1 MILNGLF
8 SKKLDIRNIIEVP
21 LRQFV
26 PWLAMV
32 LLVTIAGYPG
42 VVCVT
47 PMAWLLA
54 LRVGNICVRRSRS
67 EESSQ
72 RLSEAALAGAWFG
85 LLQGLLFTVVVPF
98 MGPIQSNEITKT
110 IVLILIMLIIGM
122 FAGAALSCFTAFLNE
137 QRKNR
142 TA

>member
-1 MILNGLF
+1 MPLQIKRIDFRLVF
-8 SKKLDIRNIIEVP
+8 EIP

-32 LLVTIAGYPG
+32 LLVSLAGYPG

-54 LRVGNICVRRSRS
+54 LRVGNICVARSRS

-72 RLSEAALAGAWFG
+72 RLLEAALAGGFLG
-85 LLQGLLFTVVVPF
+85 FLQGILFLVIIPF
-98 MGPIQSNEITKT
+98 MGPIQPNEITKT
-110 IVLILIMLIIGM
+110 IVLTLIMLIVGVL
-122 FAGAALSCFTAFLNE
+122 AGAALSLFTAFLNE
-137 QRKNR
+137 QRRNR
-142 TA
+142 TV

>member
-1 MILNGLF
+1 MPLQIKRIDFRLVF
-8 SKKLDIRNIIEVP
+8 EIP

-32 LLVTIAGYPG
+32 LLVSLAGYPG

-54 LRVGNICVRRSRS
+54 LRVGNICVARSRS

-72 RLSEAALAGAWFG
+72 RLLEAALAGGFLG
-85 LLQGLLFTVVVPF
+85 FLQGILFLVIIPF
-98 MGPIQSNEITKT
+98 MGPVQPNEITKT
-110 IVLILIMLIIGM
+110 IVLTLIMLIVGVL
-122 FAGAALSCFTAFLNE
+122 AGAALSLFTAFLNE
-137 QRKNR
+137 QRRNR
-142 TA
+142 TV